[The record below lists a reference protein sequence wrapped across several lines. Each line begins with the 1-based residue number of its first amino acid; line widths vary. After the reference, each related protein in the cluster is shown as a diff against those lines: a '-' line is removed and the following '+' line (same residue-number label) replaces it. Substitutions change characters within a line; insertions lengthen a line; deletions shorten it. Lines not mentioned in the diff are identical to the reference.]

1 MVSRRSPFTPW
12 GMKKIEAIIRP
23 FKLDEVKDALDRV
36 DVHGMTVSEVKGYG
50 RSGGRASIYPG
61 AEYVVDFIPKLKV
74 EVVVVDDAVHEVV
87 EAIRQ
92 AAWTG
97 DTGDGKVFV
106 VPIDEAVRIRTNERG
121 ADALS

>member
-1 MVSRRSPFTPW
+1 
-12 GMKKIEAIIRP
+12 MKKIEAIIRP

>member
-1 MVSRRSPFTPW
+1 
-12 GMKKIEAIIRP
+12 MKKIEAIIRP

-50 RSGGRASIYPG
+50 RSGGRAAIYPG
-61 AEYVVDFIPKLKV
+61 ADYAVDFIPKLKV
-74 EVVVVDDAVHEVV
+74 EVVVVDGLAHEVV
-87 EAIRQ
+87 EAIRH

-106 VPIDEAVRIRTNERG
+106 LPLDEAVRIRTNERG
-121 ADALS
+121 ADALA